1 MKPDLKTMMAAL
13 AQNERRFWIRI
24 ATFSWLLIACAMVAL
39 GGWGFISWR
48 DENSMIAI
56 VLSVATGVVCCFAI
70 VQTRRESVRLIQVN
84 EILINYEKARNGIE
98 KAEDKGTFIALR
110 DATNQA
116 KAQSNNNPLIASL
129 LASDELRLRQII
141 EIRYKKHLKQKLD
154 DEHQAFAVSCTHRIN
169 ALKNVHPLIK
179 AATTLITSVEYLK
192 ERRIQIDAQWKAA
205 YKEFSW
211 WNAFYYGDTP
221 DFKELDKTVTGLEV
235 TLRHLL
241 TTRGEDFEALHTH
254 YNQLSKRAVDR
265 VLETKIKSDEFVRQ
279 SRSEDILGK
288 DLLKRGLWLG
298 AMSIP
303 VSLWDDVS
311 RAGDVYDA
319 LRSVHGGFHGMSDD
333 DIWWEC
339 LLLPSD
345 SLAGLASLTKGAYFE
360 QLVAADTSGELFE
373 HFNHADTD
381 IVIDGIEFQ
390 LKATDSASYINSVAD
405 GIPVISTSEVA
416 EITGA
421 IDSGY
426 DNESLSLSVDLA
438 LGGSVVDFGDT
449 TADAILSGIGG
460 LGVFASLQGI
470 NHAVKKHENGG
481 DAVEACFEGAGIAIE
496 GTARA
501 AVNTL
506 ELGYN
511 VLSSRPSRFV
521 GRLLLK
527 GFIKLDDKMMSTT
540 SENKKT

>member
-1 MKPDLKTMMAAL
+1 MKLDKKTMMAAL
-13 AQNERRFWIRI
+13 AQNERRFWTRI
-24 ATFSWLLIACAMVAL
+24 AIFSWLLIACAMVAL

-48 DENSMIAI
+48 YENLMIAT
-56 VLSVATGVVCCFAI
+56 VVSVATGTVCCFAI
-70 VQTRRESVRLIQVN
+70 VQTRRGSLRFTQVN
-84 EILINYEKARNGIE
+84 EILSNYEKARNGIE
-98 KAEDKGTFIALR
+98 TAEVKGTFIALR

-129 LASDELRLRQII
+129 LVSGELRLRQII
-141 EIRYKKHLKQKLD
+141 ETRYRKDLQQKLD
-154 DEHQAFAVSCTHRIN
+154 DEHQAFLENCKHRVN
-169 ALKNVHPLIK
+169 ALKNQHPLIK
-179 AATTLITSVEYLK
+179 AAKTLNTSVEYLK
-192 ERRIQIDAQWKAA
+192 ERRIQIDAQWKAV
-205 YKEFSW
+205 YEDLSW
-211 WNAFYYGDTP
+211 WNKLCFGDRP
-221 DFKELDKTVTGLEV
+221 DFKELDKTVSELEQ
-235 TLRHLL
+235 TLRYLL
-241 TTRGEDFEALHTH
+241 ITRGEDFETLNAH
-254 YNQLSKRAVDR
+254 YHQLSQRAADR
-265 VLETKIKSDEFVRQ
+265 VLEAKIKSDEFVRQ
-279 SRSEDILGK
+279 SCSEDILDKG
-288 DLLKRGLWLG
+288 LLKKGLWLG
-298 AMSIP
+298 AMLIP
-303 VSLWDDVS
+303 VSVWGDVT
-311 RAGDVYDA
+311 RAGDVYDS
-319 LRSVHGGFHGMSDD
+319 LRSVHGGFHGMSDTE
-333 DIWWEC
+333 IWWES
-339 LLLPSD
+339 LFLSSD

-390 LKATDSASYINSVAD
+390 LKATDSVSYINSVAD

-426 DNESLSLSVDLA
+426 DNESLSHSIDLA

-521 GRLLLK
+521 GRMLLN
-527 GFIKLDDKMMSTT
+527 GFKKLDDKMMDTT
-540 SENKKT
+540 IENKKI